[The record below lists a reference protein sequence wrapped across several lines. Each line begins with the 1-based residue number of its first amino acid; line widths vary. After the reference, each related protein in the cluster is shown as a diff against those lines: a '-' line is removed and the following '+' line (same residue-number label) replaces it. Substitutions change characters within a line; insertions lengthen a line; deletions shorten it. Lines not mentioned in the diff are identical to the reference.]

1 MRKTELQISLRNLD
15 HNISVIKSKTTSD
28 IQAVVKANLY
38 GLQLEKIIEILD
50 PQVESYAVIT
60 LDEARALRKLTKLPI
75 LLLQGVHE
83 NEDYEDIKQLE
94 LDFVLHSSWQIK
106 GIDKHNLAN
115 NRLWLKLNTG
125 MNRLGFDEQE
135 FAEHYNLMTKKNF
148 KDLVVMSHL
157 ASSSDISNKQN
168 QSQINKFNKIT
179 NGISSKKSL
188 ANSGALFNYPESH
201 YDIVRTGM
209 ALYGGKYQEFGIKS
223 ISCLRSKI
231 ISIKKV
237 SKGETVGYDGAWRAE
252 QDTYIAAIGIGY
264 GDGFP
269 YFSRP
274 YNVNINGNT
283 YETVGKIN
291 MDLITINIGN
301 EHGINVGDW
310 VQLWG
315 YETNLSELSKSFHSI
330 SYQLL
335 TNISRRVAKNYLE

>member
-1 MRKTELQISLRNLD
+1 MRKTELQISLRNLE
-15 HNISVIKSKTTSD
+15 HNLSVIKSKTTSD

-38 GLQLEKIIEILD
+38 GLQLEKIIEVLD

-60 LDEARALRKLTKLPI
+60 LDEAIALRKLTKLPI

-83 NEDYEDIKQLE
+83 KEDYESIKRLE
-94 LDFVLHSSWQIK
+94 LDFVLHSSWQTK
-106 GIDKHNLAN
+106 GINEHNLAN
-115 NRLWLKLNTG
+115 NRLWLKVNTG
-125 MNRLGFDEQE
+125 MNRLGFNEQE
-135 FAEHYNLMTKKNF
+135 FAEHYDLMNKKNF
-148 KDLVVMSHL
+148 KDIVVMSHL

-168 QSQINKFNKIT
+168 ESQISKFNKIT
-179 NGISSKKSL
+179 NDMCNKKSL

-231 ISIKKV
+231 ISINKV
-237 SKGETVGYDGAWRAE
+237 SKGETVGYDSAWRAE
-252 QDTYIAAIGIGY
+252 QDTHIAAIGIGY
-264 GDGFP
+264 GDGIP

-274 YNVNINGNT
+274 YSVNINGNT
-283 YETVGKIN
+283 YETVGKTN
-291 MDLITINIGN
+291 MDLITIDIGN
-301 EHGINVGDW
+301 ERKINVGDW

-315 YETNLSELSKSFHSI
+315 YETNLTELSKSFHTI

>member
-1 MRKTELQISLRNLD
+1 MRKTELQISLTNLD

-38 GLQLEKIIEILD
+38 GLQLEKIIEI
-50 PQVESYAVIT
+50 
-60 LDEARALRKLTKLPI
+60 
-75 LLLQGVHE
+75 
-83 NEDYEDIKQLE
+83 
-94 LDFVLHSSWQIK
+94 
-106 GIDKHNLAN
+106 
-115 NRLWLKLNTG
+115 
-125 MNRLGFDEQE
+125 DEQE
-135 FAEHYNLMTKKNF
+135 FADHYNLMTKKNF

-179 NGISSKKSL
+179 NDISNKKSL

-231 ISIKKV
+231 ISINKV
-237 SKGETVGYDGAWRAE
+237 SKGETVGYDGAWRAK

-269 YFSRP
+269 YFSGP
-274 YNVNINGNT
+274 YRVNINGNT

-301 EHGINVGDW
+301 EHVINVGDW

-315 YETNLSELSKSFHSI
+315 YETNLTELSKSFHSI

-335 TNISRRVAKNYLE
+335 TNISRRVAKNY

>member
-1 MRKTELQISLRNLD
+1 MRKTELQISLRNLE
-15 HNISVIKSKTTSD
+15 HNLSVIKSKTTSD
-28 IQAVVKANLY
+28 IQAVVKANFY

-75 LLLQGVHE
+75 LLLQGAHE
-83 NEDYEDIKQLE
+83 NDDYEDIKQLE

-106 GIDKHNLAN
+106 GIDEHNLTN
-115 NRLWLKLNTG
+115 NRLWLKVNTG
-125 MNRLGFDEQE
+125 MNRLGFSEQE
-135 FAEHYNLMTKKNF
+135 FSEHYNLMIKKNF
-148 KDLVVMSHL
+148 KDIVLMSHL
-157 ASSSDISNKQN
+157 ASSSDSSNKQN
-168 QSQINKFNKIT
+168 QSQISKFNKIT
-179 NGISSKKSL
+179 NDMSSKKSL
-188 ANSGALFNYPESH
+188 ANSGALFNYPKSH
-201 YDIVRTGM
+201 FDIVRTGI
-209 ALYGGKYQEFGIKS
+209 ALYGGKYHEFGIKS

-252 QDTYIAAIGIGY
+252 QDTHIAAIGIGY

-269 YFSRP
+269 YFSEP
-274 YNVNINGNT
+274 YNVSINGNT
-283 YETVGKIN
+283 YKTVGKTN

-301 EHGINVGDW
+301 EHKINVGDW

-315 YETNLSELSKSFHSI
+315 YETNLTELSKSFHSI

-335 TNISRRVAKNYLE
+335 TNISRRVTKNYLE